1 MAVTGL
7 RITPEAKVSV
17 GRDLK
22 RKIRVLA
29 HKAKTNKIGE
39 KDLGWLRGMLAYV
52 SSIEPRFTEQI
63 RSKYSYDKRLFIYR
77 FRG

>member
-7 RITPEAKVSV
+7 LITPENKVSV

-29 HKAKTNKIGE
+29 HKAKNEKITP
-39 KDLGWLRGMLAYV
+39 KDLNWLRGMIAFV
-52 SSIEPRFTEQI
+52 ASIEPRYVTNL
-63 RSKYSYDKRLFIYR
+63 RSKYHLAELNSNRS
-77 FRG
+77 